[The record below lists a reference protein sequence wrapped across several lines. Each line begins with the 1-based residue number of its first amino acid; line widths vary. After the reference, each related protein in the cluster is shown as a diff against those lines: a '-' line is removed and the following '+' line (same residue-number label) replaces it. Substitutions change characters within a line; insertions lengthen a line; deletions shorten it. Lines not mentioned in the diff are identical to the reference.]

1 MLLRRL
7 FRTWAN
13 SCLFAENTVPLRA
26 VFFFWRGVE
35 GAFAFIPRLCY
46 VFFMKKFLK
55 VLFYVMGALYPVL
68 VFTLMV
74 VFKIPTRVLSLCIVA
89 LAAAF
94 FLAFTGSRKAAS
106 GKSAVSSESAGGSDV
121 KGTRGVMDLRPLLSS
136 ALFLAAGVLC
146 FVFNQKVFLKL
157 YSVVISATLLSVF
170 ASSLFFKPNI
180 IFRFA
185 TLADRSIIGSSFE
198 KEVYSYCKKVTVVW
212 CCFFVINGSIAAYTA
227 LHNFGSDE
235 LNDKIWSVYNG
246 GVSYVLMGLLFAVE
260 FIVRKMVDKK
270 MTKAFSF
277 TKFKAD
283 SRPDNHILC
292 YEEKWT
298 SKKYKTWKD
307 FLVDSAKMRAFVQ
320 KNSADDWILHCE
332 DYWYFLCTFVALLQ
346 CKKRILLTQNISESY
361 IAEIKKDGVEFLT
374 DQNAPDSTSIQKIIE
389 EGEVPDEKFIRG
401 IPELNSEKTRII
413 LYTSGST
420 GKPKAVPQRMKE
432 FEEDNAF
439 IISKWAKEFTSRK
452 LVTTVSQH
460 HIYGFLFGSS
470 LPFTLGVP
478 FRRTRIT
485 FPEEFESLDDDEYM
499 IIATPAFL
507 KRTVEIEEKLPL
519 KNTWIF
525 TSGGACSPELAVSTE
540 KLFGFCPLEVYGSTE
555 TSGIA
560 YRQQN
565 KDGLKFTPFDNAKLW
580 LGEDGCLRIISPY
593 IKDPEGFA
601 TADLA
606 EFFDDGRFL
615 LKGRSDS
622 VVKIEEKRISLPEVE
637 ERLLQSGLVS
647 DVKVV
652 ALQNDVRQ
660 YLAAA
665 VVLSKDGKAKFEGVE
680 KYLINRHFHDYLLQ
694 FFENVVI
701 PKKWRFL
708 DAIPVDVQGKK
719 HKDEIVKLFEE

>member
-1 MLLRRL
+1 M
-7 FRTWAN
+7 
-13 SCLFAENTVPLRA
+13 
-26 VFFFWRGVE
+26 FFFH
-35 GAFAFIPRLCY
+35 FFISDLNMR
-46 VFFMKKFLK
+46 KFLK
-55 VLFYVMGALYPVL
+55 VLFYFVAALYPVL
-68 VFTLMV
+68 VFTFLV
-74 VFKIPTRVLSLCIVA
+74 ILKIPARLLSLCVIA

-94 FLAFTGSRKAAS
+94 FLSFTGSS
-106 GKSAVSSESAGGSDV
+106 GAV
-121 KGTRGVMDLRPLLSS
+121 KGKDGKKKFLMNWRPLFSS
-136 ALFLAAGVLC
+136 VLFLAAGILC
-146 FVFNQKVFLKL
+146 FAFNQKVFLKL
-157 YSVVISATLLSVF
+157 YSVAVNATLLIVF
-170 ASSLFFKPNI
+170 GSTLFFKPNI

-185 TLADRSIIGSSFE
+185 TLADKSIKGSSFE
-198 KEVYSYCKKVTVVW
+198 ANVEKYCHKVTVVW
-212 CCFFVINGSIAAYTA
+212 CIFFIINGSIAAYTA
-227 LHNFGSDE
+227 LHDFGSE
-235 LNDKIWSVYNG
+235 MLNDRVWSVYNG
-246 GVSYVLMGLLFAVE
+246 GISYVIMGLIFAIE
-260 FIVRKMVDKK
+260 FILRKKVDKK
-270 MTKAFSF
+270 MIKAFSF

-283 SRPDNHILC
+283 SRADSHILC
-292 YEEKWT
+292 YEEKW
-298 SKKYKTWKD
+298 SSGKYKTWKD
-307 FLVDSAKMRAFVQ
+307 FLVDSAKIRAFV
-320 KNSADDWILHCE
+320 SERTADDWLVHCE

-361 IAEIKKDGVEFLT
+361 IAEIKKPGVEFLT
-374 DQNAPDSTSIQKIIE
+374 DQNAADSISIKKIIE
-389 EGEVPDEKFIRG
+389 ESEEPSDSYIRDL
-401 IPELNSEKTRII
+401 PVLNSEETRIV

-420 GKPKAVPQRMKE
+420 GKPKPVAQRMKE

-439 IISKWAKEFTSRK
+439 IISKWAKEFTDRK

-485 FPEEFESLDDDEYM
+485 YPEEFETLDDEKYM

-519 KNTWIF
+519 KERDAWIF

-593 IKDPEGFA
+593 IKDPAGFA

-606 EFFDDGRFL
+606 EFFEDGRFL

-637 ERLLQSGLVS
+637 DRLMQSGLVN
-647 DVKVV
+647 DVKVI

-665 VVLSKDGKAKFEGVE
+665 VVLNAAGREKFAGTE

-708 DAIPVDVQGKK
+708 DSLPVDVQGKK
-719 HKDEIVKLFEE
+719 HKDEIAALFEK